1 MAEALA
7 SRSPLGSLDGQR
19 RTHGAHGLRMRESP
33 AAPMYD
39 LRLPPADSGA
49 LRAARSLFGLD
60 LPLTPCSAHIAGK
73 NRALWSG
80 PDQWLL
86 VCERSV
92 DAAAVI
98 AGGAVVDVSDLR
110 AIFELEGPRA
120 VDVLRKGCA
129 VDLHPREFGPGR
141 YALTALAR
149 VRAGILQLDTAPRY
163 EIYVERSYAEYL
175 WAWLTD
181 AMMEYGNAR

>member
-1 MAEALA
+1 
-7 SRSPLGSLDGQR
+7 
-19 RTHGAHGLRMRESP
+19 MRELP

-39 LRLPPADSGA
+39 VRLPPTDAGA
-49 LRAARSLFGLD
+49 LHAARGLFGID
-60 LPLTPCSAHIAGK
+60 LPLTPCRAHIAGN

-86 VCERSV
+86 VCERAV
-92 DAAAVI
+92 DAQAAI
-98 AGGAVVDVSDLR
+98 AGGAIVEVSDLR
-110 AIFELEGPRA
+110 AAFELQGPRA

-129 VDLHPREFGPGR
+129 IDLHPREFGPGH

-149 VRAGILQLDTAPRY
+149 VRAGILQLDTEPRY

-181 AMMEYGNAR
+181 AMIEYGNAD